1 MQPEKQKKP
10 PIREILALVFMASGF
25 LSLIAGIA
33 CVFAPEIAA
42 IVGGAILLIGG
53 IVVDWRG

>member
-10 PIREILALVFMASGF
+10 PREILALVFMASGF

>member
-1 MQPEKQKKP
+1 MQPEKQKKL
-10 PIREILALVFMASGF
+10 REILALVFMASGF